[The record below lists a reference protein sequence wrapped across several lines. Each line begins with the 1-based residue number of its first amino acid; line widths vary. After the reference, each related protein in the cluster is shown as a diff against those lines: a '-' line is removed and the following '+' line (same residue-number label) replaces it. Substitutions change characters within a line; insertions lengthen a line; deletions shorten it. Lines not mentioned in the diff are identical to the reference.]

1 MDKKYDRYT
10 MEYYLA
16 TRNKEILPLATKWM
30 DLQGIVLREISQMKT
45 IKTNQKNIPRYRE
58 FPDGCQR
65 RWECEKEKKNER
77 NQEL

>member
-30 DLQGIVLREISQMKT
+30 DLQGIVLSEISQTKNL
-45 IKTNQKNIPRYRE
+45 KTNQKNIPRYRE

-65 RWECEKEKKNER
+65 R
-77 NQEL
+77 